1 MGHRFRHHFFL
12 AGAFGA
18 AAGALTGLAGAL
30 AGAAAGFAAV
40 LAGAGAFAGAALAGA
55 AAGFAGAAAGFAVF
69 AGALAGAAAGA
80 FTVFGGAFAAV
91 IGVFAAG
98 FGLSADWVRAAAIT
112 VFVSFALSDFGSFK
126 PLAASVATFDDVFS
140 FFAMIFLPFGFVSA
154 KPQLT
159 MSGLADSNGPSQLL
173 GCQSHIRANCCA
185 MDLWIMT

>member
-18 AAGALTGLAGAL
+18 AAGALTVLAGAL

-40 LAGAGAFAGAALAGA
+40 LAGAFAGAALT
-55 AAGFAGAAAGFAVF
+55 GAAAGFAVL

-91 IGVFAAG
+91 TGVFAAG

-112 VFVSFALSDFGSFK
+112 VLVSLALSAFGSFK
-126 PLAASVATFDDVFS
+126 PFAASV
-140 FFAMIFLPFGFVSA
+140 
-154 KPQLT
+154 
-159 MSGLADSNGPSQLL
+159 
-173 GCQSHIRANCCA
+173 
-185 MDLWIMT
+185 